1 MCGRVIL
8 DGSLWKGIWLWQF
21 MLLARGRADTRDTPG
36 IPDHLLRRQKEGQR
50 ERLVLGC
57 LTKWLRLCIGH
68 QQTRDTKNRLKLVM
82 EIIWHFKKNKED
94 FIIDNLRNFYTS
106 LQSCF
111 YLESYIDEG
120 CVIVVFSVL
129 YYALVRHSA
138 SRGGWQLRG
147 SYELWWSSGSGS
159 WTSIF

>member
-1 MCGRVIL
+1 
-8 DGSLWKGIWLWQF
+8 
-21 MLLARGRADTRDTPG
+21 
-36 IPDHLLRRQKEGQR
+36 
-50 ERLVLGC
+50 
-57 LTKWLRLCIGH
+57 
-68 QQTRDTKNRLKLVM
+68 M

-129 YYALVRHSA
+129 YYAYFKMRKP
-138 SRGGWQLRG
+138 G
-147 SYELWWSSGSGS
+147 SKEIKGLAQGSH
-159 WTSIF
+159 IR